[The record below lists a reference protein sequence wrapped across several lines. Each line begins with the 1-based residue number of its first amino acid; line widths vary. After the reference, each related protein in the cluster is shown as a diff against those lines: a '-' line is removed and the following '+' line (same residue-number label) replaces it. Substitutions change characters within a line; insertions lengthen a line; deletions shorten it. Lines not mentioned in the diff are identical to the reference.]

1 MQTAMGLRWER
12 AVALV
17 IAVVLTL
24 VVALAILGVSPAQAD
39 TSDGSYDA
47 SMAPVVQVVE
57 HDTTYQWGYDGGGFA
72 ARAASFSRM
81 GNSWG

>member
-24 VVALAILGVSPAQAD
+24 VVALAIVGVSPAQAD
-39 TSDGSYDA
+39 TYEGSDGA
-47 SMAPVVQVVE
+47 SVTPIVQVVE
-57 HDTTYQWGYDGGGFA
+57 HDTPYEGYYGGGFA
-72 ARAASFSRM
+72 ARSMSFSRM